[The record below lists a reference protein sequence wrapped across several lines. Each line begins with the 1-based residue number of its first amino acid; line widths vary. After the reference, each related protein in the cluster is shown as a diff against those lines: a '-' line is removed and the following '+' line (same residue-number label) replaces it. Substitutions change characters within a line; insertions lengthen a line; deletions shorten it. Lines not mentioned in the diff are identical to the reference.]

1 MQTKQAGINK
11 PLWTSQTVTPY
22 DQQCSVS
29 TYLQITS
36 ENSLVRQILVQQ
48 IGTVVHHLSRLPSW
62 LSSVRCVPTR
72 LQRSPK
78 LPGQKEAC
86 SKILSTLKVSPE
98 PSQYFML
105 YHPSGNVTHF
115 VQLAHCESDCISLQ
129 AERQLQCPCRSCC
142 GEFEL
147 VVPGRNDASAPLAKI
162 LSASFQKGCP
172 ETFTIARAWIVHES
186 KDCLDSRCI
195 KR

>member
-1 MQTKQAGINK
+1 MAQ
-11 PLWTSQTVTPY
+11 
-22 DQQCSVS
+22 
-29 TYLQITS
+29 
-36 ENSLVRQILVQQ
+36 
-48 IGTVVHHLSRLPSW
+48 
-62 LSSVRCVPTR
+62 
-72 LQRSPK
+72 
-78 LPGQKEAC
+78 
-86 SKILSTLKVSPE
+86 LSTLRPHAVTAIAKAARAEGSMFENPLYIKSLPE

-115 VQLAHCESDCISLQ
+115 VQLAHCESNCISLQ

-162 LSASFQKGCP
+162 LSASFQISCP